1 MGRAAA
7 LLGENRQRVAAGA
20 VLLVVL
26 LAWYELYDRVPNQ
39 PDWADIAIVGAALMP
54 MVFALVWRALPLRH
68 APWLIAYA
76 AVFGALAA
84 VLHWAD
90 VEVGANFCKVAA
102 MSLGGFWFLRFFER
116 LSWVVAIACAVPLVD
131 AISVWRGP
139 THHIVT
145 ERPEVFSALSV
156 AFPAP
161 AGDFFALGLP
171 DILFFGLFLAA
182 ADRWGLRVWL
192 TWALMVA
199 SFTVTIA
206 LAVYSDPFGIGGL
219 PALPGLSIAF
229 LLANA
234 DIIWRRRRTVNRH
247 DEAVPPT

>member
-1 MGRAAA
+1 
-7 LLGENRQRVAAGA
+7 
-20 VLLVVL
+20 VLLVAL
-26 LAWYELYDRVPNQ
+26 LAWYELYERVPNQ
-39 PDWADIAIVGAALMP
+39 PDWVDIAIVGAALMP
-54 MVFALVWRALPLRH
+54 MAFGLVWLALPLRH
-68 APWLIAYA
+68 ARWLIAYA
-76 AVFGALAA
+76 AAFGALAA
-84 VLHWAD
+84 VLHLAD
-90 VEVGANFCKVAA
+90 VEVGANFCKLAA
-102 MSLGGFWFLRFFER
+102 MSLGGFWFLGFFER

-145 ERPEVFSALSV
+145 EQPRVFGALSI

-234 DIIWRRRRTVNRH
+234 DIIWRRRR
-247 DEAVPPT
+247 ALAA

>member
-7 LLGENRQRVAAGA
+7 VLGENRRVAAG
-20 VLLVVL
+20 VVL
-26 LAWYELYDRVPNQ
+26 LAGLVAWYELFDRVPDQ
-39 PDWADIAIVGAALMP
+39 PEWVDVALVGGVLMP
-54 MVFALVWRALPLRH
+54 ATFALVWLALPLRH
-68 APWLIAYA
+68 ARWLA
-76 AVFGALAA
+76 AAAAALGALAA
-84 VLHWAD
+84 VLHVAD
-90 VEVGANFCKVAA
+90 VEVGANFCKLAA
-102 MSLGGFWFLRFFER
+102 MTLAAFWFLRFFEQ
-116 LSWVVAIACAVPLVD
+116 LAWVVAIASIIPLVD
-131 AISVWRGP
+131 AVSVWRGP

-145 ERPEVFSALSV
+145 ERPSVFSALSV

-161 AGDFFALGLP
+161 AGDYFALGLP
-171 DILFFGLFLAA
+171 DILFFGLFLGA

-206 LAVYSDPFGIGGL
+206 LAVWSDPFGIGGL

-234 DIIWRRRRTVNRH
+234 DILWRRRRNLGRH
-247 DEAVPPT
+247 G

>member
-7 LLGENRQRVAAGA
+7 LLGAQQRRVAAGA
-20 VLLVVL
+20 CLLIPLV
-26 LAWYELYDRVPNQ
+26 AWYELYERVPNQ
-39 PDWADIAIVGAALMP
+39 PDWADVALVGGVVMP
-54 MVFALVWRALPLRH
+54 MTFGLVWLALPLRH
-68 APWLIAYA
+68 ERWLLAWA
-76 AVFGALAA
+76 AAFGLLAA
-84 VLHWAD
+84 LLHATD
-90 VEVGANFCKVAA
+90 VEVGANFSKLAA
-102 MSLGGFWFLRFFER
+102 MSLGGFWFVRFFER
-116 LSWVVAIACAVPLVD
+116 LSWVVAVACAVPIVD
-131 AISVWRGP
+131 AASVWRGP

-145 ERPEVFSALSV
+145 EQPRVFSALSV

-171 DILFFGLFLAA
+171 DLLFFALFLAA

-199 SFTVTIA
+199 SFTATIS
-206 LAVYSDPFGIGGL
+206 LAIWVDPFGIGGL

-234 DIIWRRRRTVNRH
+234 DLLWRRRPQRAA
-247 DEAVPPT
+247 EA

>member
-7 LLGENRQRVAAGA
+7 VLAGQHRRVAAGA
-20 VLLVVL
+20 VLLAAL

-39 PDWADIAIVGAALMP
+39 PDWADIAIVGGAVMP
-54 MVFALVWRALPLRH
+54 MAFALVWLALPLRH
-68 APWLIAYA
+68 APWLLAYA
-76 AVFGALAA
+76 AVFGALAV

-90 VEVGANFCKVAA
+90 VEVGANFCKLGA

-116 LSWVVAIACAVPLVD
+116 LSWVVAIACLVPLVD
-131 AISVWRGP
+131 AVSVWRGP

-145 ERPEVFSALSV
+145 EQPRVFSALSV

-199 SFTVTIA
+199 SFTATIA

-234 DIIWRRRRTVNRH
+234 DLLWRRRH
-247 DEAVPPT
+247 DLRRRG